1 MKATRLI
8 AGYLAL
14 AAMCLVANSGCG
26 SQKDA
31 SGAPANQSSGGL
43 FSHVQKTGA
52 QIWAE
57 NCTRCHTPRPAAQ
70 YTPQQWDLITT
81 HMRLRCNLTGE
92 EQRAVYHFM
101 AGN

>member
-1 MKATRLI
+1 MKTTRLI

-14 AAMCLVANSGCG
+14 AATCLVANSGCG
-26 SQKDA
+26 LQKDA
-31 SGAPANQSSGGL
+31 PGNQSTGGL
-43 FSHVQKTGA
+43 FPHVQKSGA

-81 HMRLRCNLTGE
+81 HMRLRCDLNGE